1 MMQLRTLFV
10 RPLLLAA
17 ILAALAPLAEAQ
29 RLQYPPSK
37 KGDVVDDYS
46 GTKIPDPFRWMEDL
60 GSKETVAWIGAQ
72 NTITSAY
79 LEKLPHREMLKKRIT
94 ELWDYPKVSLP
105 FREGGRLFYRRNSGL
120 QKQSVLY
127 VRRSLSGPPRVV
139 LDPNTLSRDGS
150 IALFGSAPS
159 PDGKLLAYALS
170 EGGADWQT
178 LRVRDLTTLRDLRD
192 SVRWVRFSGVE
203 WTNDGKGFF
212 YSRYPEPPKGKKLEA
227 ALTGH
232 ALYYH
237 RIGTPQSQDKLIYER
252 KDLPTWV
259 TYGDVSEDGRYL
271 VIFLSRGAD
280 PRNRLYVKMLGD
292 PLEPNVSA
300 PVKPLI
306 EDDDAEYWYFGN
318 VGTTFFV
325 RTDKQAPNRKVVAF
339 DVRDPAPDKWRT
351 VLAESKNAIENM
363 SMTGGRIAVQY
374 LVDVRSEVKLF
385 DLNGRETETIALP
398 GVGSVF
404 GLSGRFDTPELFYS
418 YTSPLYP
425 TTVFRYDRLTKRST
439 PFEAAGAK
447 FDPEAYETKQ
457 LWATSKDG
465 SRIPYFVTARKGLP
479 LDGTNPTLLY
489 GYGGFSI
496 STTPS
501 YRPDAPAWLELGG
514 VYVTANMRGG
524 GEYGEAW
531 HQAGM
536 LDKKQNVF
544 DDFIAVAEALVRERY
559 TSPAHL
565 AILGGSNGGLLVGAA
580 MTQRPE
586 LFAVALPA
594 VGVLDMLRY
603 DKFTGGAL
611 WVSEY
616 GSPADT
622 AAFRYLRAYSPLHNV
637 RAGVCYPA
645 TLLTTSDHD
654 DRVVPSHSYKFTATL
669 QEAQSCDKPILLRV
683 ETMTSHG
690 YRPTDK
696 RIAELA
702 DQWAFAIAN
711 TGMKVADVN
720 P

>member
-1 MMQLRTLFV
+1 MRRGTLSIVPLVLVAFV
-10 RPLLLAA
+10 Q
-17 ILAALAPLAEAQ
+17 LAEAQ
-29 RLQYPPSK
+29 RLPYPATK
-37 KGDVVDDYS
+37 KVDVVDEYH
-46 GTKIPDPFRWMEDL
+46 GTRVADPFRWMEDL
-60 GSKETVAWIGAQ
+60 GSADTKAWINAQ
-72 NTITSAY
+72 NAITNSY
-79 LEKLPHREMLKKRIT
+79 LEKLPHRETLRKRIT

-105 FREGGRLFYRRNSGL
+105 YREGGRLFYRRNSGL

-127 VRRSLSGPPRVV
+127 MRRSLGGPPRVV
-139 LDPNTLSRDGS
+139 LDPNTLSPDGS
-150 IALFGSAPS
+150 IALVGEAPS

-170 EGGADWQT
+170 EGGEDWRT
-178 LRVRDLTTLRDLRD
+178 LHVRDLTTVRDLGD
-192 SVRWVRFSGVE
+192 TVRWVRFSSIE

-212 YSRYPEPPKGKKLEA
+212 YSRYPVPPRGKKLEA

-232 ALYYH
+232 SLYYH
-237 RIGTPQSQDKLIYER
+237 RVGTPQSQDKLVYQR

-259 TYGDVSEDGRYL
+259 IIGDVSEDGKYL
-271 VIFLSRGAD
+271 VIFFSRGAD
-280 PRNRLYVKMLGD
+280 PRNRLYVKALGD
-292 PLEPNVSA
+292 PMEPNLNA

-318 VGTTFFV
+318 AGPKFFV
-325 RTDKQAPNRKVVAF
+325 RTDKDAPNRKVIAF
-339 DVRDPAPDKWRT
+339 DVSDPAPAKWQT
-351 VLAESKNAIENM
+351 ILPESKNAIENL

-374 LVDVRSEVKLF
+374 LVDVKAEAKLF
-385 DLNGRETETIALP
+385 DLGGRETETISLP

-418 YTSPLYP
+418 YTSPLYA
-425 TTVFRYDRLTKRST
+425 TTVFRYDRVTKRST
-439 PFEAAGAK
+439 PFEAAASK

-465 SRIPYFVTARKGLP
+465 TRIPYFVTARRGLP
-479 LDGTNPTLLY
+479 LNGTNPTLLY
-489 GYGGFSI
+489 GYGGFSA
-496 STTPS
+496 SMTPS
-501 YRPDAPAWLELGG
+501 YRPDVPAWLELGG

-531 HQAGM
+531 HKAGM
-536 LDKKQNVF
+536 LEKKQNVF
-544 DDFIAVAEALVRERY
+544 DDFIAVAEALVREGY

-565 AILGGSNGGLLVGAA
+565 AINGGSNGGLLVGAA
-580 MTQRPE
+580 ITQRPD

-616 GSPADT
+616 GSPSDT
-622 AAFRYLRAYSPLHNV
+622 AAFNYLRAYSPLHNV
-637 RAGVCYPA
+637 KPGTCYPA
-645 TLLTTSDHD
+645 ALVTTSDHD
-654 DRVVPSHSYKFTATL
+654 DRVVPSHSYKFTAAL

-683 ETMTSHG
+683 ETMASHG

-702 DQWAFAIAN
+702 DQWAFAVEN
-711 TGMKVADVN
+711 TGMKVV

>member
-1 MMQLRTLFV
+1 MRARTLC
-10 RPLLLAA
+10 LLAA
-17 ILAALAPLAEAQ
+17 VVLAPLAEAQ
-29 RLQYPPSK
+29 QLQYPASK
-37 KGDVVDDYS
+37 KGDVVDDYY
-46 GTKIPDPFRWMEDL
+46 GTSIADPYRWMESL
-60 GSKETVAWIGAQ
+60 GSTETVAWIQAQ
-72 NTITSAY
+72 NAVTKGY
-79 LEKLPHREMLKKRIT
+79 LDKLEYRETLRKRIT

-105 FREGGRLFYRRNSGL
+105 YREGGRIFYRRNSGL
-120 QKQSVLY
+120 QKQAPLY
-127 VRRSLSGPPRVV
+127 MRRSLSGAPRIVI
-139 LDPNTLSRDGS
+139 DPNKLSPDGS
-150 IALFGSAPS
+150 TALVGYAAS
-159 PDGKLLAYALS
+159 PDGKLLVYALS

-237 RIGTPQSQDKLIYER
+237 RLGTPQSQDQLIYQR
-252 KDLPTWV
+252 KDIPKWLSI
-259 TYGDVSEDGRYL
+259 GDVSEDGRYL
-271 VIFLSRGAD
+271 VITFTRGAD
-280 PRNRLYVKMLGD
+280 PRNRLYVKALGD
-292 PLEPNVSA
+292 PKEPSIGA

-306 EDDDAEYWYFGN
+306 EDDEAEYTYIGN
-318 VGTTFFV
+318 AGTTFYI
-325 RTDKQAPNRKVVAF
+325 RTDKGAPNRKVIAV
-339 DVRDPAPDKWRT
+339 DVRDPAPEKWQT
-351 VLAESKNAIENM
+351 IIPESKNAIENL

-374 LVDVRSEVKLF
+374 LVDVKSEVKLF
-385 DLNGRETETIALP
+385 DLKGNATETIALP

-425 TTVFRYDRLTKRST
+425 TTVFRYDRLTKQST
-439 PFEAAGAK
+439 PFEAAGSK
-447 FDPEAYETKQ
+447 FDVEGYETKQ

-465 SRIPYFVTARKGLP
+465 TRIPYFVTARKGLA
-479 LDGTNPTLLY
+479 LDRTNPTLLY
-489 GYGGFSI
+489 GYGGFAI
-496 STTPS
+496 SETPY
-501 YRPDAPAWLELGG
+501 YRPDVPAWLELGG

-524 GEYGEAW
+524 GEYGESW
-531 HQAGM
+531 HKAGM

-544 DDFIAVAEALVRERY
+544 DDFIAVAEALAREGY
-559 TSPAHL
+559 TSPEHL

-622 AAFRYLRAYSPLHNV
+622 AAFKYLRAYSPLHNV
-637 RAGVCYPA
+637 KSGTCYPA
-645 TLLTTSDHD
+645 TMVTTSDHD
-654 DRVVPSHSYKFTATL
+654 DRVVPSHSYKYAAAV
-669 QEAQSCDKPILLRV
+669 QEAQGCDKPILLRV

-711 TGMKVADVN
+711 TRMKVEAT

>member
-1 MMQLRTLFV
+1 MRLRTLC
-10 RPLLLAA
+10 LLAVLA
-17 ILAALAPLAEAQ
+17 IAPLAHAQ
-29 RLQYPPSK
+29 QLQYPASK
-37 KGDVVDDYS
+37 KGDVVEDFH
-46 GTKIPDPFRWMEDL
+46 GTPVADPYRWMESL
-60 GSKETVAWIGAQ
+60 SSTETVAWIKAQ
-72 NTITSAY
+72 NALTTSY
-79 LEKLPHREMLKKRIT
+79 LEQLPYRETLRKRIT

-105 FREGGRLFYRRNSGL
+105 YREGGHLFYRKNSGL

-127 VRRSLSGPPRVV
+127 TRRSLSGPARVV
-139 LDPNTLSRDGS
+139 LDPNKVWPDGS
-150 IALFGSAPS
+150 TALAGYAAS
-159 PDGKLLAYALS
+159 PTGKLIVYAVS

-192 SVRWVRFSGVE
+192 SVRWVRFSGIE

-237 RIGTPQSQDKLIYER
+237 RIGTPQSQDQLVYQR
-252 KDLPTWV
+252 KDLPTWL
-259 TYGDVSEDGRYL
+259 TLGEVSEDGRYL
-271 VIFLSRGAD
+271 VIVVTRGAD
-280 PRNRLYVKMLGD
+280 PRNRLYVKQLGD
-292 PLEPNVSA
+292 PAEPNIGA

-306 EDDDAEYWYFGN
+306 EDDDAEYTYVGN
-318 VGTTFFV
+318 VGTAFYI
-325 RTDKQAPNRKVVAF
+325 RTDKDAPNRRVITL
-339 DVRDPAPDKWRT
+339 DVRDPAPGKWQT
-351 VLAESKNAIENM
+351 VIRESKNAIENLT
-363 SMTGGRIAVQY
+363 MTGGRIAVQY
-374 LVDVRSEVKLF
+374 LVDVKSEVKLF
-385 DLNGRETETIALP
+385 DLRGNATETIALP

-404 GLSGRFDTPELFYS
+404 GLSGRFDSPELFYS
-418 YTSPLYP
+418 FSSPLYP
-425 TTVFRYDRLTKRST
+425 TTVFRYDRVSKRST
-439 PFEAAGAK
+439 PFEAASSK
-447 FDPEAYETKQ
+447 FDAGGYETKQ

-465 SRIPYFVTARKGLP
+465 TRIPYFVTARKGLS
-479 LDGTNPTLLY
+479 LDKSNPTLLY

-496 STTPS
+496 SETPY
-501 YRPDAPAWLELGG
+501 YRPDVPVWLERGG
-514 VYVTANMRGG
+514 VYVTASMRGG

-531 HQAGM
+531 HKAGM
-536 LDKKQNVF
+536 LEKKQNVF
-544 DDFIAVAEALVRERY
+544 DDFVAVAEALVREGY
-559 TSPAHL
+559 TSPEHL

-586 LFAVALPA
+586 MFAVALPA

-616 GSPADT
+616 GSPSDT
-622 AAFRYLRAYSPLHNV
+622 TAFKYLRAYSPLHNV

-645 TLLTTSDHD
+645 TLVTTSDHD
-654 DRVVPSHSYKFTATL
+654 DRVVPSHSYKYTAAL
-669 QEAQSCDKPILLRV
+669 QEAQGCDKPILLRV

-711 TGMKVADVN
+711 TRMKVEMT

>member
-1 MMQLRTLFV
+1 MRLRTFALI
-10 RPLLLAA
+10 AT
-17 ILAALAPLAEAQ
+17 AALAPIAEAQ
-29 RLQYPPSK
+29 RLQYPASK
-37 KGDVVDDYS
+37 KGDVVDDYH
-46 GTKIPDPFRWMEDL
+46 GTAIPDPFRWMENL
-60 GSKETVAWIGAQ
+60 GGAETVAWIRAQ
-72 NTITSAY
+72 NAVTNGY
-79 LEKLPHREMLKKRIT
+79 LEKLPYRETLRKRIT

-105 FREGGRLFYRRNSGL
+105 SREGGRLFYRKNSGL

-127 VRRSLSGPPRVV
+127 MRRSLSGAPRVV
-139 LDPNTLSRDGS
+139 LDPNTVWPDGAT
-150 IALFGSAPS
+150 ALFGYAPS
-159 PDGKLLAYALS
+159 PDGRHLVYSVS

-192 SVRWVRFSGVE
+192 SVRWVRFTSIE

-237 RIGTPQSQDKLIYER
+237 RVGTPQSQDQLIHR
-252 KDLPTWV
+252 QRDLPTWLSI
-259 TYGDVSEDGRYL
+259 GDVSEDGRYL
-271 VIFLSRGAD
+271 LIIVTRGAD

-292 PLEPNVSA
+292 PMEPNISA

-306 EDDDAEYWYFGN
+306 EDDDAEYTFIGN
-318 VGTTFFV
+318 IGTTFFV
-325 RTDKQAPNRKVVAF
+325 RTDKDAPNRKVIAL
-339 DVRDPAPDKWRT
+339 DVRDPATAKWQT
-351 VLAESKNAIENM
+351 IVPESNNAIENLALA
-363 SMTGGRIAVQY
+363 GGQLAVQY
-374 LVDVRSEVKLF
+374 LVDVKSEVRLF
-385 DLNGRETETIALP
+385 DPKGNPAGTISLP

-404 GLSGRFDTPELFYS
+404 GLSGRYDTPELFYS
-418 YTSPLYP
+418 FTSPLYP
-425 TTVFRYDRLTKRST
+425 TTVFRYDHRLKQST
-439 PFEAAGAK
+439 PFEAASSK
-447 FDPEAYETKQ
+447 FDVEGYETKQ

-465 SRIPYFVTARKGLP
+465 TRIPYFVTARKGLT
-479 LDGTNPTLLY
+479 LDRSNPTLLY

-496 STTPS
+496 SETPY
-501 YRPDAPAWLELGG
+501 YRPDVPAWLELGG

-531 HQAGM
+531 HKAGM

-544 DDFIAVAEALVRERY
+544 DDFIAVAEALGREGY
-559 TSPAHL
+559 TSPEHL

-580 MTQRPE
+580 MTQRPD

-616 GSPADT
+616 GSPSDT

-637 RAGVCYPA
+637 RAGTCYPA
-645 TLLTTSDHD
+645 TMVTTSDHD
-654 DRVVPSHSYKFTATL
+654 DRVVPSHSYKYTAAL
-669 QEAQSCDKPILLRV
+669 QEAQGCDKPVLLRV

-711 TGMKVADVN
+711 TGMKVADVT

>member
-1 MMQLRTLFV
+1 MRLRLALT
-10 RPLLLAA
+10 LLA
-17 ILAALAPLAEAQ
+17 LLTPLAEAQ
-29 RLQYPPSK
+29 RPQYPPTT
-37 KGDVVDDYS
+37 KGDVVDEYH
-46 GTKIPDPFRWMEDL
+46 GTRIADPFRWMEDL
-60 GSKETVAWIGAQ
+60 GSADTKAWIAAQ
-72 NTITSAY
+72 NAVTQAY
-79 LEKLPHREMLKKRIT
+79 LERLPHRETLRKRIT

-105 FREGGRLFYRRNSGL
+105 FREGGRIFYRRNTGL

-127 VRRSLSGPPRVV
+127 MRRSLSGPPRLV
-139 LDPNTLSRDGS
+139 LDPNTLSPDGS
-150 IALFGSAPS
+150 IALFAYAPS
-159 PDGKLLAYALS
+159 PDGKLLAYSLS
-170 EGGADWQT
+170 EGGEDWQT
-178 LRVRDLTTLRDLRD
+178 LHVRDLTTLRDLSD
-192 SVRWVRFSGVE
+192 TVRWMRFSGVE

-212 YSRYPEPPKGKKLEA
+212 YSRYPTPPRGKKLEA

-237 RIGTPQSQDKLIYER
+237 RVGTPQSQDKLIYER
-252 KDLPTWV
+252 KDMPMWI

-271 VIFLSRGAD
+271 VIFFSRGAD
-280 PRNRLYVKMLGD
+280 PRNRLYVKTLGD
-292 PLEPNVSA
+292 PMEPNINA

-306 EDDDAEYWYFGN
+306 EADDAEYTYFGN
-318 VGTTFFV
+318 AGTKFFV
-325 RTDKQAPNRKVVAF
+325 RTDKDAPNRKVVAF
-339 DVRDPAPDKWRT
+339 DVNDPAPAKWQT
-351 VLAESKNAIENM
+351 ILPESRNAIENM

-374 LVDVRSEVKLF
+374 LVDVKSEVKLF
-385 DLNGRETETIALP
+385 DLTGRETETVSLP

-404 GLSGRFDTPELFYS
+404 GLSGRFDTPELFYT

-425 TTVFRYDRLTKRST
+425 TTVFRYATRRST
-439 PFEAAGAK
+439 PFEAASSK

-465 SRIPYFVTARKGLP
+465 TRIPYFVTARKGLS
-479 LDGTNPTLLY
+479 LDGRNPTFLY

-496 STTPS
+496 STTPA
-501 YRPDAPAWLELGG
+501 YRPDVPAWLELGG
-514 VYVTANMRGG
+514 VYVTASMRGG

-531 HQAGM
+531 HKGGM

-544 DDFIAVAEALVRERY
+544 DDFIAVAEALVSERY
-559 TSPAHL
+559 TSPEHL
-565 AILGGSNGGLLVGAA
+565 AINGGSNGGLLVGAA
-580 MTQRPE
+580 MTQRPD

-616 GSPADT
+616 GSPSDT
-622 AAFRYLRAYSPLHNV
+622 TAFGYLRAYSPLHNV
-637 RAGVCYPA
+637 KPGTCYPA
-645 TLLTTSDHD
+645 TLVTTSDHD
-654 DRVVPSHSYKFTATL
+654 DRVVPSHSYKFTAAL

-702 DQWAFAIAN
+702 DQWAFAVEN
-711 TGMKVADVN
+711 TGMKVGVT

>member
-1 MMQLRTLFV
+1 MRFRASWI
-10 RPLLLAA
+10 RPLFLVAA
-17 ILAALAPLAEAQ
+17 VAAVTPVVEAQ
-29 RLQYPPSK
+29 RLQYPVSK
-37 KGDVVDDYS
+37 KGDVVDDYH
-46 GTKIPDPFRWMEDL
+46 GTPVADPYRWMENL
-60 GSKETVAWIGAQ
+60 GSSETVAWIGSQ
-72 NTITSAY
+72 NAITNAY
-79 LEKLPHREMLKKRIT
+79 LETLPHRETLRKRIT

-105 FREGGRLFYRRNSGL
+105 FREGGRLFYRKNSGL
-120 QKQSVLY
+120 QKQSVLFM
-127 VRRSLSGPPRVV
+127 RRSLSGPPRVV
-139 LDPNTLSRDGS
+139 LDPNTLFPDGS
-150 IALFGSAPS
+150 TALFGYTPS
-159 PDGKLLAYALS
+159 PDGKLLVYSLS

-178 LRVRDLTTLRDLRD
+178 LHVRDLATLRDLSDR
-192 SVRWVRFSGVE
+192 VRWVRFSSVE

-252 KDLPTWV
+252 KDLPTWI

-271 VIFLSRGAD
+271 VISFSRGAD
-280 PRNRLYVKMLGD
+280 PRNRLYVKTLGD
-292 PLEPNVSA
+292 PMEPNINA
-300 PVKPLI
+300 PVKPLV
-306 EDDDAEYWYFGN
+306 EDDDAEYTYFGN
-318 VGTTFFV
+318 VGTTFYV
-325 RTDKQAPNRKVVAF
+325 RTDKGAPNRKVIAL
-339 DVRDPAPDKWRT
+339 DVRDPAPEKWRT
-351 VLAESKNAIENM
+351 ILPESKNAIENL
-363 SMTGGRIAVQY
+363 SMTGGRVAVQY
-374 LVDVRSEVKLF
+374 LVDVKSEVKLF
-385 DLNGRETETIALP
+385 DLTGRETETIALP

-404 GLSGRFDTPELFYS
+404 GLSGRYDTPELFYS
-418 YTSPLYP
+418 YTSPLYA
-425 TTVFRYDRLTKRST
+425 TTVFRYDRLTKQST
-439 PFEAAGAK
+439 PFEAASTRFNPDG
-447 FDPEAYETKQ
+447 YETKQ

-465 SRIPYFVTARKGLP
+465 TRVSYFVTARKGLP
-479 LDGTNPTLLY
+479 LDRTNPTLLY

-496 STTPS
+496 STAPS
-501 YRPDAPAWLELGG
+501 YRPDVPAWLELGG

-531 HQAGM
+531 HKAGM
-536 LDKKQNVF
+536 LEKKQNVF
-544 DDFIAVAEALVRERY
+544 DDFIAVAESLVRDGY

-603 DKFTGGAL
+603 DTFTGGAL

-622 AAFRYLRAYSPLHNV
+622 AAFKYLRAYSPLHNV

-645 TLLTTSDHD
+645 TLVTTSDHD
-654 DRVVPSHSYKFTATL
+654 DRVVPSHSYKYTAAV

-702 DQWAFAIAN
+702 DQWAFAVAN
-711 TGMKVADVN
+711 TGMKVGETV

>member
-1 MMQLRTLFV
+1 MRLRTSC
-10 RPLLLAA
+10 LLAA
-17 ILAALAPLAEAQ
+17 FALASLAQAQ
-29 RLQYPPSK
+29 RPQYPASK
-37 KGDVVDDYS
+37 KGDVVDDYH
-46 GTKIPDPFRWMEDL
+46 GTAVADPYRWMESL
-60 GSKETVAWIGAQ
+60 GSTETVAWIGTQ
-72 NTITSAY
+72 NAITNAY
-79 LEKLPHREMLKKRIT
+79 LEKLPYRETLRKRIT
-94 ELWDYPKVSLP
+94 ELWDYPKVTLP
-105 FREGGRLFYRRNSGL
+105 FREGGRLFYRKNSGL

-127 VRRSLSGPPRVV
+127 MRRSLSGPPRVV
-139 LDPNTLSRDGS
+139 LDPNTMFPDGS
-150 IALFGSAPS
+150 TALFGYAPS
-159 PDGKLLAYALS
+159 PDGKLLVYALS

-178 LRVRDLTTLRDLRD
+178 LRVRDLATSRDLRD
-192 SVRWVRFSGVE
+192 SVRWVRFSGIE

-237 RIGTPQSQDKLIYER
+237 RIGTPQSQDQLIYQR
-252 KDLPTWV
+252 KDIPKWLSL
-259 TYGDVSEDGRYL
+259 GEVSEDGRYL
-271 VIFLSRGAD
+271 VITFTRGAD
-280 PRNRLYVKMLGD
+280 PRNRLYVKALGD
-292 PLEPNVSA
+292 PGDPSIGA

-306 EDDDAEYWYFGN
+306 EDDEAEYTYIGN
-318 VGTTFFV
+318 AGATFYI
-325 RTDKQAPNRKVVAF
+325 RTDKDAPNRKVIAVN
-339 DVRDPAPDKWRT
+339 VRDPAPEKWLT
-351 VLAESKNAIENM
+351 IIPESKNAIENL

-385 DLNGRETETIALP
+385 DLKGSATETIALP

-418 YTSPLYP
+418 FTSPLYP
-425 TTVFRYDRLTKRST
+425 TTVFRYDRLTKKST
-439 PFEAAGAK
+439 PFEAASSK
-447 FDPEAYETKQ
+447 FDAEGYETKQ

-465 SRIPYFVTARKGLP
+465 TRIPYFVTARKGLT
-479 LDGTNPTLLY
+479 LDRSNPTLLY
-489 GYGGFSI
+489 GYGGFAI
-496 STTPS
+496 SETPY
-501 YRPDAPAWLELGG
+501 YRPDVPAWLELGG

-524 GEYGEAW
+524 GEYGESW
-531 HQAGM
+531 HKAGM

-544 DDFIAVAEALVRERY
+544 DDFIAVAEALVREGY
-559 TSPAHL
+559 TSAEHL

-580 MTQRPE
+580 MTQRPD

-616 GSPADT
+616 GSPSDT
-622 AAFRYLRAYSPLHNV
+622 AAFKYLRAYSPLQNV
-637 RAGVCYPA
+637 RAGACYPA
-645 TLLTTSDHD
+645 TMVTTSDHD
-654 DRVVPSHSYKFTATL
+654 DRVVPSHSYKYTAAL
-669 QEAQSCDKPILLRV
+669 QESQGCDKPVLLRV

-711 TGMKVADVN
+711 TGMKVEAT

>member
-1 MMQLRTLFV
+1 MRF
-10 RPLLLAA
+10 RFSYIPILLA
-17 ILAALAPLAEAQ
+17 LSAPLAEAQ
-29 RLQYPPSK
+29 KLQYPPSK
-37 KGDVVDDYS
+37 KGDVVEDYH
-46 GTKIPDPFRWMEDL
+46 GTAIADPYRWMEDL
-60 GSKETVAWIGAQ
+60 AATDTKAWIGAQ
-72 NTITSAY
+72 NALTSAY
-79 LEKLPHREMLKKRIT
+79 LETLPHRETLRKRIT

-105 FREGGRLFYRRNSGL
+105 FREGGRIFYRKNSGL

-127 VRRSLSGPPRVV
+127 MRRSLSAPPKVV
-139 LDPNTLSRDGS
+139 LDPNKLFPDGS
-150 IALFGSAPS
+150 TALFGSAPS
-159 PDGKLLAYALS
+159 PDGKLLVYSLS

-178 LRVRDLTTLRDLRD
+178 LRVRDLTTLRDLSD
-192 SVRWVRFSGVE
+192 AVRWVRFSGVE

-237 RIGTPQSQDKLIYER
+237 RIGTPQSQDKLVYER
-252 KDLPTWV
+252 KDLPSWLS
-259 TYGDVSEDGRYL
+259 YGDVSEDGKYL

-292 PLEPNVSA
+292 PMEPNINA
-300 PVKPLI
+300 PVKPLV
-306 EDDDAEYWYFGN
+306 EDDDAEYTYFGN
-318 VGTTFFV
+318 AGTTFFV
-325 RTDKQAPNRKVVAF
+325 RTDKAAPNRKVIAL
-339 DVRDPAPDKWRT
+339 DVRDPASEKWRT
-351 VLAESKNAIENM
+351 IVPESKNAIENM
-363 SMTGGRIAVQY
+363 TMTGGRIALQY
-374 LVDVRSEVKLF
+374 LVDVKAELRLF

-425 TTVFRYDRLTKRST
+425 TTVFRYDRTTRKST
-439 PFEAAGAK
+439 PFEAAATN
-447 FDPEAYETKQ
+447 FNPEGYETKQ

-465 SRIPYFVTARKGLP
+465 TRIPYFVTARKDLP
-479 LDGTNPTLLY
+479 LDRSNPTLLY

-496 STTPS
+496 SQTPS
-501 YRPDAPAWLELGG
+501 YRPDVPAWLELGG

-524 GEYGEAW
+524 GEYGEEW
-531 HQAGM
+531 HKAGM
-536 LDKKQNVF
+536 LEKKQNVF
-544 DDFIAVAEALVRERY
+544 DDFIAVAEALVREGY

-565 AILGGSNGGLLVGAA
+565 AIRGGSNGGLLVGAA
-580 MTQRPE
+580 TTQRPE

-616 GSPADT
+616 GAPSDPD
-622 AAFRYLRAYSPLHNV
+622 AFKYLRAYSPLHNL
-637 RAGVCYPA
+637 RAGQCYPA
-645 TLLTTSDHD
+645 TLVTTADHD
-654 DRVVPSHSYKFTATL
+654 DRVVPSHSYKYTAAM
-669 QEAQSCDKPILLRV
+669 QEAQGCDKPILLRV
-683 ETMTSHG
+683 ETKTSHG

-696 RIAELA
+696 QIAELA
-702 DQWAFAIAN
+702 DQWAFAVAN
-711 TGMKVADVN
+711 TGMKVGAV

>member
-1 MMQLRTLFV
+1 MRARTLC
-10 RPLLLAA
+10 LLAA
-17 ILAALAPLAEAQ
+17 VVLAPLAEAQ
-29 RLQYPPSK
+29 QLQYPASK
-37 KGDVVDDYS
+37 KGDVVDDYY
-46 GTKIPDPFRWMEDL
+46 GTSIADPYRWMESL
-60 GSKETVAWIGAQ
+60 GSTETVAWIQAQ
-72 NTITSAY
+72 NAVTKGY
-79 LEKLPHREMLKKRIT
+79 LDKLEYRETLRKRIT

-105 FREGGRLFYRRNSGL
+105 YREGGRIFYRRNSGL
-120 QKQSVLY
+120 QKQAPLY
-127 VRRSLSGPPRVV
+127 MRRSLSGAPRIVI
-139 LDPNTLSRDGS
+139 DPNKLSPDGS
-150 IALFGSAPS
+150 TALVGYAAA
-159 PDGKLLAYALS
+159 PDGKLLVYALS

-178 LRVRDLTTLRDLRD
+178 LRVRDLTALRDLRD

-237 RIGTPQSQDKLIYER
+237 RVGTPQSQDQLIYQR
-252 KDLPTWV
+252 KDIPKWLSI
-259 TYGDVSEDGRYL
+259 GDVSEDGRYL
-271 VIFLSRGAD
+271 VITFTRGAD
-280 PRNRLYVKMLGD
+280 PRNRLYVKALGD
-292 PLEPNVSA
+292 PKEPSIGA

-306 EDDDAEYWYFGN
+306 EDDEAEYTYIGN
-318 VGTTFFV
+318 AGTTFYI
-325 RTDKQAPNRKVVAF
+325 RTDKGAPNRKVIAV
-339 DVRDPAPDKWRT
+339 DVRDPAPEKWQT
-351 VLAESKNAIENM
+351 IIPESKNAIENL

-374 LVDVRSEVKLF
+374 LVDVKSEVKLF
-385 DLNGRETETIALP
+385 DLKGNATETIALP

-425 TTVFRYDRLTKRST
+425 TTVFRYDRLTKQST
-439 PFEAAGAK
+439 PFEAAGSK
-447 FDPEAYETKQ
+447 FDVEGYETKQ

-465 SRIPYFVTARKGLP
+465 TRIPYFVTARKGLA
-479 LDGTNPTLLY
+479 LDRTNPTLLY
-489 GYGGFSI
+489 GYGGFAI
-496 STTPS
+496 SETPY
-501 YRPDAPAWLELGG
+501 YRPDVPAWLELGG

-524 GEYGEAW
+524 GEYGESW
-531 HQAGM
+531 HKAGM

-544 DDFIAVAEALVRERY
+544 DDFIAVAEALAREGY
-559 TSPAHL
+559 TSPEHL

-622 AAFRYLRAYSPLHNV
+622 AAFKYLRAYSPLHNV
-637 RAGVCYPA
+637 KSGTCYPA
-645 TLLTTSDHD
+645 TMVTTSDHD
-654 DRVVPSHSYKFTATL
+654 DRVVPSHSYKYAAAV
-669 QEAQSCDKPILLRV
+669 QEAQGCDKPILLRV

-711 TGMKVADVN
+711 TRMKVEAT

>member
-1 MMQLRTLFV
+1 MRFRSSWIRPLFV
-10 RPLLLAA
+10 VVALAA
-17 ILAALAPLAEAQ
+17 IAPIVDAQ
-29 RLQYPPSK
+29 RLPYPASK
-37 KGDVVDDYS
+37 KGDVVDDYH
-46 GTKIPDPFRWMEDL
+46 GTPIADPYRWMEDL
-60 GSKETVAWIGAQ
+60 ASTQTVAWIGAQ
-72 NTITSAY
+72 NAITNAY
-79 LEKLPHREMLKKRIT
+79 LEKLPHREALRKRIT

-105 FREGGRLFYRRNSGL
+105 FREAGRLFYRKNSGL

-127 VRRSLSGPPRVV
+127 MRRSLSGPPRVV
-139 LDPNTLSRDGS
+139 IDPNKVSPDGS
-150 IALFGSAPS
+150 TALFAFAPS
-159 PDGKLLAYALS
+159 PDGKLLVYSLS

-178 LRVRDLTTLRDLRD
+178 LHVRDLTTMRDLGD
-192 SVRWVRFSGVE
+192 NVRWVRFSGVE

-237 RIGTPQSQDKLIYER
+237 RIGTPQSQDKLIYQR

-292 PLEPNVSA
+292 PVEPNIDA
-300 PVKPLI
+300 PVKPLV

-318 VGTTFFV
+318 AGTTLFV
-325 RTDKQAPNRKVVAF
+325 RTDKDAPNRKVIAF
-339 DVRDPAPDKWRT
+339 DVRDPGPEKWKT
-351 VLAESKNAIENM
+351 VVPESKNAIENM

-374 LVDVRSEVKLF
+374 LVDVKSEVKLF

-425 TTVFRYDRLTKRST
+425 TTVFRYDRLAKKST
-439 PFEAAGAK
+439 PFEAASPK
-447 FDPEAYETKQ
+447 FSAEGYETKQ

-465 SRIPYFVTARKGLP
+465 TRIPYFVTARRGLP

-496 STTPS
+496 SLTPS
-501 YRPDAPAWLELGG
+501 YRPDVPAWLELGG
-514 VYVTANMRGG
+514 VYVTASMRGG

-531 HQAGM
+531 HRAGM
-536 LDKKQNVF
+536 LEKKQNVF
-544 DDFIAVAEALVRERY
+544 DDFIAVAEALVREGY

-616 GSPADT
+616 GAPGDT
-622 AAFRYLRAYSPLHNV
+622 AAFRHLRAYSPLHNV
-637 RAGVCYPA
+637 RASVCYPA
-645 TLLTTSDHD
+645 TLVTTADHD
-654 DRVVPSHSYKFTATL
+654 DRVVPSHSYKYTAAL
-669 QEAQSCDKPILLRV
+669 QEAQGCDKPILLRV

-702 DQWAFAIAN
+702 DQWAFAVAN
-711 TGMKVADVN
+711 TGMKVATV